1 MCGIAGKL
9 WFDAARPGDR
19 EGVARL
25 IAALAHRGPD
35 DEGLAVDGPVALGH
49 RRLTIVDLSP
59 RGRQPLRSAD
69 GSCWLVC
76 NGEIYNHAALR
87 AELGAA
93 GASFA
98 SDSDNEVILP
108 LYQRW
113 WAREG
118 ADFVSRLEGM
128 FAFALWD
135 GRARRLLLARDRV
148 GKKPLVYARTAE
160 GLVFASE
167 LGALARDPLVD
178 RSLDW
183 SALSD
188 YLAYKVVPHPATAYV
203 GARKLSP
210 GSVMV
215 VELGA
220 APGGAP
226 RVETHRTW
234 RLAPG
239 SDETLPPDLDAAAD
253 EVRSRLRAAV
263 RKRLMS
269 DVPLG
274 AFLSGGLD
282 SAAIVACMAEL
293 GAGTVRT
300 FTIGFREAAWDETAQ
315 ARKVARHFGTEHR
328 EATIEPDALDLP
340 ALLGR
345 LAAQHGEPFADGS
358 AIPTFLV
365 SEMARAH
372 VKVVLT
378 GDGGDESFAGYER
391 YRALALAEAL
401 QGATAAPLRWGLA
414 AAAAGA
420 VAVGAAP
427 VQGVLS
433 GGGRGRGERLL
444 RFADAL
450 HRAPRERN
458 HDWRVGGSRALIDGL
473 LTDEGRRLLPEPAF
487 YGVDHDGPLRL
498 NEALAL
504 DVERYLPDDILVK
517 LDLASMAH
525 GLEARAPF
533 LDREL
538 MEFAA
543 ALPGRYK
550 LGRLPAGG
558 RGEPAPAGLRPV
570 RSKLVLRRA
579 LEGLLPADLLDG
591 PKRGFG
597 VPLDAWFRGPLLE
610 PARDLLLSA
619 RARQRGLFR
628 PEAVEDLLAAHANE
642 EVAAHEPLLTLL
654 ALEQWFLGQEQGR

>member
-9 WFDAARPGDR
+9 WFDASRPGDR

-35 DEGLAVDGPVALGH
+35 DEGLAVDGPIALGH

-93 GASFA
+93 GHSFA

-135 GRARRLLLARDRV
+135 SRARRLVLARDRV
-148 GKKPLVYARTAE
+148 GKKPLVYAQTAQ

-178 RSLDW
+178 RTIDW
-183 SALSD
+183 AALSD

-203 GARKLSP
+203 GARKLPP

-215 VELGA
+215 AELEAGA
-220 APGGAP
+220 GGAP
-226 RVETHRTW
+226 RVERHRTW
-234 RLAPG
+234 RVAPG

-253 EVRSRLRAAV
+253 EVLARLRAAV

-282 SAAIVACMAEL
+282 SAAVVACMAEL
-293 GAGTVRT
+293 GAGPVRT

-315 ARKVARHFGTEHR
+315 ARKVALRFGTEHH
-328 EATIEPDALDLP
+328 EALVEPDAL

-345 LAAQHGEPFADGS
+345 LQAYHGEPFADGS

-365 SEMARAH
+365 SEMARRH

-401 QGATAAPLRWGLA
+401 EGAAPAPLRWALS

-433 GGGRGRGERLL
+433 GGGRGKGERLL

-450 HRAPRERN
+450 HRTPRQRN
-458 HDWRVGGSRALIDGL
+458 HDWRVGGGRALIDGL

-504 DVERYLPDDILVK
+504 DVERYLPDDILIK

-538 MEFAA
+538 MEYAA

-550 LGRLPAGG
+550 LGRLLPGG
-558 RGEPAPAGLRPV
+558 SEPAPAGLRPAT
-570 RSKLVLRRA
+570 SKLVLRRA
-579 LEGLLPADLLDG
+579 LAGLLPADLLEG

-610 PARDLLLSA
+610 PARELLLSP

-628 PEAVEDLLAAHANE
+628 PEAVEGLISAHANE

-654 ALEQWFLGQEQGR
+654 ALEQWFLSQEQGQ

>member
-9 WFDAARPGDR
+9 WFDATRPADR
-19 EGVARL
+19 EGVSRL
-25 IAALAHRGPD
+25 VAALQHRGPD
-35 DEGLAVDGPVALGH
+35 DEGLVVDGPVALGH
-49 RRLTIVDLSP
+49 RRLTIVDLSE
-59 RGRQPLRSAD
+59 RGRQPMASED

-76 NGEIYNHAALR
+76 NGEIYNHKELR
-87 AELGAA
+87 AELAAA
-93 GASFA
+93 GHRFR

-108 LYQRW
+108 LYRQW

-148 GKKPLVYARTAE
+148 GKKPLVYAQTAQ

-178 RSLDW
+178 RRLDW
-183 SALSD
+183 AALSD
-188 YLAYKVVPHPATAYV
+188 FLAYKVVPHPATAFV
-203 GARKLSP
+203 GARKLPP
-210 GSVMV
+210 GSVLV
-215 VELGA
+215 AEPDAGA
-220 APGGAP
+220 AGAP
-226 RVETHRTW
+226 RVSIRRTW

-239 SDETLPPDLDAAAD
+239 SDETLPPDLDAAAA
-253 EVRSRLRAAV
+253 EVLARLRAAV
-263 RKRLMS
+263 RKRLMA

-282 SAAIVACMAEL
+282 SAAVVACMAE
-293 GAGTVRT
+293 AGGRVRT
-300 FTIGFREAAWDETAQ
+300 FTIGFRESEWDETLE
-315 ARKVARHFGTEHR
+315 ARRVARHFGTEHH
-328 EATIEPDALDLP
+328 EALVEPDAL

-345 LAAQHGEPFADGS
+345 LQAQHGEPFADAS
-358 AIPTFLV
+358 AIPTFMV
-365 SEMARAH
+365 SELARRH

-378 GDGGDESFAGYER
+378 GDGGDESFAGYDR

-401 QGATAAPLRWGLA
+401 QGPAAAPLRWGLA

-433 GGGRGRGERLL
+433 GGGRGTGERLL

-450 HRAPRERN
+450 GRTPRQRN
-458 HDWRVGGSRALIDGL
+458 HDWRVGGGRALLDSL
-473 LTDEGRRLLPEPAF
+473 LTDEGRHLLSPPSF
-487 YGVDHDGPLRL
+487 YGADVDRPLRL

-504 DVERYLPDDILVK
+504 DVERYLPDDVLMK

-538 MEFAA
+538 MEYAA
-543 ALPGRYK
+543 ALPGRFK
-550 LGRLPAGG
+550 LGRPGPDG
-558 RGEPAPAGLRPV
+558 REPRPPGLRGN

-579 LEGLLPADLLDG
+579 LGGLLPADLLSG
-591 PKRGFG
+591 RKRGFG
-597 VPLDAWFRGPLLE
+597 VPLDSWFRGPLLE
-610 PARDLLLSA
+610 PARALLLSP
-619 RARQRGLFR
+619 RAAQRGLFR
-628 PEAVEDLLAAHANE
+628 PEALEGLLAAQANN
-642 EVAAHEPLLTLL
+642 EVAAHEPLFTLL

>member
-19 EGVARL
+19 EGVAAL
-25 IAALAHRGPD
+25 VAALQHRGPD
-35 DEGLAVDGPVALGH
+35 DEGLIVDGPVALGH
-49 RRLTIVDLSP
+49 RRLTIVDLSE
-59 RGRQPLRSAD
+59 RGRQPMSSED

-76 NGEIYNHAALR
+76 NGEIYNHQALR
-87 AELGAA
+87 AELRGA
-93 GASFA
+93 GHRFK

-108 LYQRW
+108 LYRQW

-128 FAFALWD
+128 YAFALWD
-135 GRARRLLLARDRV
+135 GRARRLLLGRDRV
-148 GKKPLVYARTAE
+148 GKKPLVYSQTAE

-183 SALSD
+183 AALSD
-188 YLAYKVVPHPATAYV
+188 FLAYKVVPHPATAYV
-203 GARKLSP
+203 GARKLP
-210 GSVMV
+210 AGNLMT

-220 APGGAP
+220 AGAAP
-226 RVETHRTW
+226 LVSIHRTW

-239 SDETLPPDLDAAAD
+239 SDETLPSDLDAAAA
-253 EVRSRLRAAV
+253 EVRERFRAAV
-263 RKRLMS
+263 RRRLMA

-282 SAAIVACMAEL
+282 SAAVVAAMAEA
-293 GAGTVRT
+293 GGTVRT
-300 FTIGFREAAWDETAQ
+300 FTIGFKESEWDETLE
-315 ARKVARHFGTEHR
+315 ARRVARHFGTEHH
-328 EATIEPDALDLP
+328 EALVEADAL

-345 LAAQHGEPFADGS
+345 LQAQHGEPFADAS
-358 AIPTFLV
+358 AIPTFMV
-365 SEMARAH
+365 SELAARH

-378 GDGGDESFAGYER
+378 GDGGDERFAGYDR

-401 QGATAAPLRWGLA
+401 QGPAAAPLRWGLA

-433 GGGRGRGERLL
+433 GGGRGAGERLL

-450 HRAPRERN
+450 GRSPRQRN
-458 HDWRVGGSRALIDGL
+458 HDWRVGGGRLVLDLL
-473 LTDEGRRLLPEPAF
+473 LTDEGRRLLPQPSF
-487 YGVDHDGPLRL
+487 YGADVDRPLRL

-504 DVERYLPDDILVK
+504 DVERYLPDDVLMK
-517 LDLASMAH
+517 LDLASMAV

-538 MEFAA
+538 MEYAA
-543 ALPGRYK
+543 ALPGRFK
-550 LGRLPAGG
+550 LGRPGPG
-558 RGEPAPAGLRPV
+558 GEPRPARLARAT
-570 RSKLVLRRA
+570 SKLVLRRA
-579 LEGLLPADLLDG
+579 LAPLLPADLAGG

-597 VPLDAWFRGPLLE
+597 VPLDSWFRGPLLE
-610 PARDLLLSA
+610 PARAVLLSP

-628 PEAVEDLLAAHANE
+628 PEAVEALLEAHANS

-654 ALEQWFLGQEQGR
+654 ALEQWFQGQESR